1 MAGLRIDGG
10 FCILVI
16 AKRALGLVAKI
27 SVFQI
32 DESFGSDKIGSNR
45 APIFFIVG
53 RVGDIGPW
61 GTVYSADFLPLGG
74 LLESGLPAK
83 VCGNK
88 AVPTAVAPK
97 DWMKCLRFTPER

>member
-1 MAGLRIDGG
+1 LETSA
-10 FCILVI
+10 
-16 AKRALGLVAKI
+16 
-27 SVFQI
+27 
-32 DESFGSDKIGSNR
+32 
-45 APIFFIVG
+45 
-53 RVGDIGPW
+53 PW

>member
-1 MAGLRIDGG
+1 MNPSGRIKLEATAPQYFSLWG
-10 FCILVI
+10 
-16 AKRALGLVAKI
+16 ALETSA
-27 SVFQI
+27 
-32 DESFGSDKIGSNR
+32 
-45 APIFFIVG
+45 
-53 RVGDIGPW
+53 PW

>member
-1 MAGLRIDGG
+1 
-10 FCILVI
+10 
-16 AKRALGLVAKI
+16 
-27 SVFQI
+27 
-32 DESFGSDKIGSNR
+32 
-45 APIFFIVG
+45 
-53 RVGDIGPW
+53 
-61 GTVYSADFLPLGG
+61 LGG